1 MFQGSIRNCV
11 FKNETVQ
18 QNTDQIVA
26 ILEDETIK
34 HKAHIS
40 EIEIESR
47 YIVLPKEC
55 VCKNVQMEKVNVIND
70 H

>member
-1 MFQGSIRNCV
+1 MFQESIRNCV

-26 ILEDETIK
+26 ILEGETIK

-40 EIEIESR
+40 EIAIESK
-47 YIVLPKEC
+47 YVVLPQEC
-55 VCKNVQMEKVNVIND
+55 LKNVQMEEVNVIND